1 MFAAPATLFL
11 ARFNPFQSNSALP
24 RSAIELRREKNI
36 AENRQK
42 MIELGLI
49 EEKKPKRIAKKKG
62 PAAPAA
68 PTRQSTRKRAAV
80 KYTDDADWE

>member
-11 ARFNPFQSNSALP
+11 ARFNPFQSNSVLP

-42 MIELGLI
+42 MIELDQ
-49 EEKKPKRIAKKKG
+49 R
-62 PAAPAA
+62 
-68 PTRQSTRKRAAV
+68 
-80 KYTDDADWE
+80 